1 MNQPEQEFSKWECQP
16 EGSEANDM
24 AEEAST
30 SDEKIVDVLSKQ
42 QYEARTITSTAD
54 YEAMDGLQMLFQSAI
69 NRGHFLILS
78 IMDNYVELNLR
89 HSRNERRISFLMLL
103 REKVNNIFNPLRNT
117 VWIDD
122 SASNYRFDIDH
133 VASEV
138 YELLQ
143 RNGHKDLLEC
153 IMRFMALC
161 MGGEDTF
168 IMPSYLSFIDLVDTL
183 RISCQHT
190 TVLQLEENKMQ
201 ESSGNVESAL
211 CHLDSA
217 SKTSSLRI
225 IDRNIA
231 SKNSL
236 RKTWKRLG
244 FYISPKGVT
253 YTRNPDIY
261 RVQISLSRGR
271 RVSHNVP
278 GLENA
283 LFLYDILLHLSE
295 SFDRN
300 SLVEK
305 GNYSCLK
312 SMSMV
317 EDVQNYFHKLLGKVH
332 KQFSSD
338 MHILS
343 FEDVRRIDLHHPNTE
358 L

>member
-122 SASNYRFDIDH
+122 STSNYRFDIDH

-190 TVLQLEENKMQ
+190 TVL
-201 ESSGNVESAL
+201 S
-211 CHLDSA
+211 
-217 SKTSSLRI
+217 
-225 IDRNIA
+225 
-231 SKNSL
+231 
-236 RKTWKRLG
+236 
-244 FYISPKGVT
+244 
-253 YTRNPDIY
+253 
-261 RVQISLSRGR
+261 
-271 RVSHNVP
+271 
-278 GLENA
+278 
-283 LFLYDILLHLSE
+283 
-295 SFDRN
+295 
-300 SLVEK
+300 
-305 GNYSCLK
+305 
-312 SMSMV
+312 
-317 EDVQNYFHKLLGKVH
+317 
-332 KQFSSD
+332 
-338 MHILS
+338 
-343 FEDVRRIDLHHPNTE
+343 
-358 L
+358 